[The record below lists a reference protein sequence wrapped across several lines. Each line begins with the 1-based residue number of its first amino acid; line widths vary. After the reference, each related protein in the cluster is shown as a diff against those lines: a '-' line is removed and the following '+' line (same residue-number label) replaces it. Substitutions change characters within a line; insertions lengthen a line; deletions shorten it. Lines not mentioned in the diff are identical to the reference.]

1 MRSKTLFRAFSA
13 FTAMV
18 LVFASAAVPAYAQD
32 GDYSLGAAHR
42 EFVESSRSGTSSG
55 HTVSSQFRESQA
67 GAPSGFMDRLR
78 QGWEDLSS
86 SFRFRPRDTD
96 SGTSGGGNIVD
107 DMSPSIVGTG
117 IGQGQDALA
126 NSMTSLGRRQ
136 PSQYQAAGNRLQQ
149 AGESLRSNGYI
160 TRTVDTINTVDTIRT
175 FTDTGHTHPSMVWT
189 HYSFKAGG
197 LLTSNIGA
205 ASAAA
210 PTVGAVG
217 DFVGG
222 NVCTNYMNSHTSD
235 ALEMADGMT
244 EYADNITYKMM
255 TNTFTPSDI
264 AGPGPDGS
272 QGALTRPLPNSGI
285 QGGLM
290 SDIWNFTKIMFNSPA
305 HALNWIITGG
315 KPDNTSSD
323 PGDLSVWSNLWNNI
337 CDGWNSIFGNKKK
350 TGPGDTK
357 SYFNHRSGSGWI
369 LLCNECAK
377 EGLDGS
383 NCPHVNWGE

>member
-1 MRSKTLFRAFSA
+1 MKKKLWSKTLSV
-13 FTAMV
+13 FTAMLLICTTAV
-18 LVFASAAVPAYAQD
+18 MPAFAA
-32 GDYSLGAAHR
+32 GDSSLGAAHR
-42 EFVESSRSGTSSG
+42 EFVESSRSETSSG

-86 SFRFRPRDTD
+86 SFRFRPRDTG
-96 SGTSGGGNIVD
+96 SSTGGGNIVD

-160 TRTVDTINTVDTIRT
+160 TRTVDTINQVDTILT
-175 FTDTGHTHPSMVWT
+175 FTYPGQTPPSMVWT

-210 PTVGAVG
+210 PAVGAVG

-235 ALEMADGMT
+235 ALDMADGLT

-290 SDIWNFTKIMFNSPA
+290 NDIWNFTKIMFNSPA
-305 HALNWIITGG
+305 HGLNWIITGG
-315 KPDNTSSD
+315 KQDITSGD
-323 PGDLSVWSNLWNNI
+323 PGDMSIWSKLWNNI

-357 SYFNHRSGSGWI
+357 SYFNYRSGSGWI
-369 LLCNECAK
+369 KLCNECAK

-383 NCPHVNWGE
+383 NCPH

>member
-1 MRSKTLFRAFSA
+1 M
-13 FTAMV
+13 
-18 LVFASAAVPAYAQD
+18 
-32 GDYSLGAAHR
+32 
-42 EFVESSRSGTSSG
+42 
-55 HTVSSQFRESQA
+55 
-67 GAPSGFMDRLR
+67 
-78 QGWEDLSS
+78 
-86 SFRFRPRDTD
+86 
-96 SGTSGGGNIVD
+96 
-107 DMSPSIVGTG
+107 
-117 IGQGQDALA
+117 
-126 NSMTSLGRRQ
+126 
-136 PSQYQAAGNRLQQ
+136 
-149 AGESLRSNGYI
+149 
-160 TRTVDTINTVDTIRT
+160 
-175 FTDTGHTHPSMVWT
+175 
-189 HYSFKAGG
+189 
-197 LLTSNIGA
+197 
-205 ASAAA
+205 
-210 PTVGAVG
+210 
-217 DFVGG
+217 GG

-315 KPDNTSSD
+315 KSDTQSVD
-323 PGDLSVWSNLWNNI
+323 PGDLSVWSKLWNNI

-357 SYFNHRSGSGWI
+357 SYFNYRSGSGWI
-369 LLCNECAK
+369 LLCNECVK

-383 NCPHVNWGE
+383 NCPHGEENK